1 MNNFNMLLNTISILD
16 FDPDKAITLLEYLI
30 KYRDAQ
36 VNDFN
41 RVAFALEDAGERID
55 ELSAENEALTKR
67 VGELER
73 ALTAA
78 KPAPK
83 PTITLNICAIMNKS
97 DVLSEQFLTFVK
109 WVRTDGVKFSDDRLL
124 GLYEAKFI
132 SDYVFA
138 YFDYKPMSSFP
149 SRGENYETIT
159 WDSDRDELKQNIEWL
174 LEYNYPGCAIV
185 WA

>member
-1 MNNFNMLLNTISILD
+1 MNNFNTLLNTISVLD
-16 FDPDKAITLLEYLI
+16 FDPDKAIILLEYLI

-55 ELSAENEALTKR
+55 ELNAENEALTKK

-73 ALTAA
+73 ALKAVKLA
-78 KPAPK
+78 SKN
-83 PTITLNICAIMNKS
+83 TITLDICQIFKKA
-97 DVLSEQFLTFVK
+97 SELETGFFHFVK
-109 WVRTDGVKFSDDRLL
+109 WVRNDGAVFSDGAVL
-124 GLYEAKFI
+124 GLYEAKFL

-138 YFDYKPMSSFP
+138 YFDYKPMVNLP
-149 SRGENYETIT
+149 SRGEKTMLIT
-159 WDSDRDELKQNIEWL
+159 WNSEGGDVKWVIEKL
-174 LEYNYPGCAIV
+174 LEFNYPGYEIV